1 MQCARVLHRLLLPK
15 RFSIVKQQVSFSTKS
30 TCFCSRRKQPKS
42 ILQVRCFSDEWNYDV
57 EKILQDDD
65 FTEFSDR
72 MLRLPQQGH
81 NVFVIQPFLRPY
93 SRRSTLQD
101 DSSQQVKLT
110 SPELQLEEALALIDT
125 LPRWKAVDSTLLGV
139 DSYKVSTFFG
149 SGQMASLKRTISQS
163 KNISAV
169 FVNVDILRVR
179 QIIELERALGVPV
192 FDRYTI
198 VIQIFRNHATTKE
211 SKLQIAL
218 AEVPY
223 LRQCVKGF
231 PKGLSDRLASGRFVG
246 GTEGM
251 MPETRKEMLNQREQK
266 LKKALNFLR
275 QHRKRVRNDPKN
287 TFPIVAVMGYTNA
300 GKTSLIK
307 ALTGTEK
314 LEPRNQLFATL
325 DVTKHK
331 GKLPCNLEVLY
342 VDTVGFITDIPTEL
356 FESFTATLEDAAHA
370 NVILHV
376 WDVSNPDFRKQQ
388 EHVMKTLFNLNFG
401 ENLEKRLF
409 VVGNKVDRVSAN
421 RVLELKRAEPN
432 TCFVSTKTGYGMEE
446 MLFKLEKLLVQVSG
460 RTRMKLKVKAYG
472 EEFEWIRKELSVEDM
487 QLDSDYQY
495 AIFTVIISESQ
506 LEIFKHKFV
515 KKNRMA

>member
-1 MQCARVLHRLLLPK
+1 MQCATVQRLLHLPK
-15 RFSIVKQQVSFSTKS
+15 LFSALKQQVKFCSKPYFSTK
-30 TCFCSRRKQPKS
+30 RDIPKS
-42 ILQVRCFSDEWNYDV
+42 LYQVRSFSDEWNYDV
-57 EKILQDDD
+57 EKVLKDDEFD
-65 FTEFSDR
+65 EFSDR
-72 MLRLPQQGH
+72 MLRLPQHGH
-81 NVFVIQPFLRPY
+81 NVLVIQPFVRPF
-93 SRRSTLQD
+93 RNSTSKD
-101 DSSQQVKLT
+101 DSSQQSRLT
-110 SPELQLEEALALIDT
+110 STQLKLDEAVALINT
-125 LPRWKAVDSTLLGV
+125 LPRWKTVDSVVLGV
-139 DSYKVSTFFG
+139 DHFKLSTFFG
-149 SGQMASLKRTISQS
+149 SGQMDKLKRLLGQS

-169 FVNVDILRVR
+169 FMNVDILRVK
-179 QIIELERALGVPV
+179 QIIELETALKVPV

-198 VIQIFRNHATTKE
+198 VIQIFRHHAVTKE

-223 LRQCVKGF
+223 LRQCIKGF

-246 GTEGM
+246 GTESM
-251 MPETRKEMLNQREQK
+251 LPETRKEMLSQREQK
-266 LKKALNFLR
+266 LKKALSFLK
-275 QHRKRVRNDPKN
+275 QHRQRVRNDPRN
-287 TFPIVAVMGYTNA
+287 TYPIVAVMGYTNA

-307 ALTGTEK
+307 ALTGAEK

-331 GKLPCNLEVLY
+331 GKLPCDLELLY

-388 EHVMKTLFNLNFG
+388 EHVMKTLSSLNFG

-409 VVGNKVDRVSAN
+409 VVGNKVDRVSESQ
-421 RVLELKRAEPN
+421 LSELQKAEPN
-432 TCFVSTKTGYGMEE
+432 TCFVSTKTGFGMEE
-446 MLFKLEKLLVQVSG
+446 MLHKLQKLVVEVTG

-472 EEFEWIRKELSVEDM
+472 EEFEWIRKELPVEDM
-487 QLDSDYQY
+487 QLDTDFKY

-506 LEIFKHKFV
+506 LGIFKHKFLR
-515 KKNRMA
+515 KNDVV